1 MRALILM
8 KLLIFIFCFLALA
21 VPGRAKDAPDVFRPE
36 NLDAWCIV
44 PFDARK
50 RGPEERAQMLKS
62 LGLTKLAYDYREEHV
77 ATFDAEVEAMKR
89 HGIEFTAWWFP
100 GLTGEGRLILDVIAR
115 HGITPQLWMTGG
127 GETPADDAAR
137 SAMVEAEAA
146 RIRPVAI
153 AAAPLG
159 CQVALYNHG
168 GWFGEPEN
176 QISIIERLQRDGI
189 KNVGLV
195 YNFHHGHPH
204 LARFADMWKS
214 MMPHLLAVNLNG
226 MVVNGDQTGQKIM
239 TLGEGDQ
246 ELGMM
251 RIIRD
256 SGWQG
261 PVGLIDHRP
270 ETDSENTL
278 RDNLRG
284 LHWLRQELAAPGS
297 GGPPPFPPKP
307 ESPPAK
313 DAPAAPSTPQK
324 AA

>member
-1 MRALILM
+1 
-8 KLLIFIFCFLALA
+8 
-21 VPGRAKDAPDVFRPE
+21 
-36 NLDAWCIV
+36 
-44 PFDARK
+44 
-50 RGPEERAQMLKS
+50 MLKS

-100 GLTGEGRLILDVIAR
+100 GLTAEGRLILDVIAR
-115 HGITPQLWMTGG
+115 HRITPQLWMTGG

-284 LHWLRQELAAPGS
+284 LHWLRQELASPGS

-307 ESPPAK
+307 ESSPAK